1 MNEPVNVEE
10 CDALLL
16 PLLQTRDSSTTDV
29 LLVQLIQEHADP
41 IIEKIVRRKLGVSLN
56 RAQETQSNQ
65 DAQELASGIR
75 TTLIGDL
82 RALQTAPDVRSIISF
97 RDYVAIKTYSA
108 CADHFRQKNP
118 RRARLKDSL
127 RHQLKENP
135 RFALWKADDG
145 HWYASFQGRNLTGA
159 TGGGSG
165 SAPTVD
171 AVREL
176 FPRRPIY
183 DLPPAVLLN
192 AIFKLAERPIRFE
205 LLIALVAELWSIA
218 DTPAGSVDDLELG
231 PTDTVPGVDIR
242 LEQRL
247 FLERLW
253 SEVCELPVL
262 QRAALLL
269 NLRDVQFGSVIF
281 FLPHLGIASRRRIAE
296 ALELPEAEFRSLW
309 NDLPLD
315 DTTIAARM
323 GVTRQQ
329 VINLRKTA
337 RERLRR
343 RLEKTGSEQKDAPVS
358 SKKTR

>member
-1 MNEPVNVEE
+1 MNEPVTIEE

-16 PLLQTRDSSTTDV
+16 PLLQTRDPSTTEA
-29 LLVQLIQEHADP
+29 LLAQLIQEHADP

-56 RAQETQSNQ
+56 SAQGTQPNQ
-65 DAQELASGIR
+65 DAQELASEIR
-75 TTLIGDL
+75 TGLIGDL
-82 RALQTAPDVRSIISF
+82 RAMQTEPDVRSIKSF
-97 RDYVAIKTYSA
+97 KDFVAIKTYSA

-127 RHQLKENP
+127 RHQLKQNP

-145 HWYASFQGRNLTGA
+145 RWLAGFSDRNQTIA
-159 TGGGSG
+159 TTGGSD
-165 SAPTVD
+165 SMPASD

-176 FPRRPIY
+176 FPRRPVH

-192 AIFKLAERPIRFE
+192 AIFKLADRPVRFE
-205 LLIALVAELWSIA
+205 QVVTLAAELWSIT
-218 DTPAGSVDDLELG
+218 DTPAGSVDDLESG
-231 PTDTVPGVDIR
+231 PIDAAPGADVR

-253 SEVCELPVL
+253 TEVCELPVL

-269 NLRDVQFGSVIF
+269 NLRDAQFGSVIF
-281 FLPHLGIASRRRIAE
+281 FLPHLGIASRKQIA
-296 ALELPEAEFRSLW
+296 ATLELPEAEFRSLW

-315 DTTIAARM
+315 DATIAARL
-323 GVTRQQ
+323 GITRQQ

-343 RLEKTGSEQKDAPVS
+343 RLEKAGLDQKDAPAN
-358 SKKTR
+358 SKKPR